1 MEFIATLIAFTVK
14 SGWGVIVLVL
24 ILALVVG
31 FFRRLLGGT
40 FKFDKKK
47 IMSFKD
53 KTAAT
58 LLVLGIALFVV
69 FVINS
74 FVNGKIVR
82 AIVNHYGTPTEA
94 VMYKSE
100 YSGIMLNYHHIDR
113 YYFVFQLPDS
123 TYQDASLLE
132 HHMKKYYSDGERLTI
147 KYLPLTASFY
157 PIIIDIKE

>member
-1 MEFIATLIAFTVK
+1 MEYIVTLIAFTVK
-14 SGWGVIVLVL
+14 TGWGVLVLVVV
-24 ILALVVG
+24 LALLIG
-31 FFRRLLGGT
+31 LIRRLLGVSV
-40 FKFDKKK
+40 KFDKKK

-53 KTAAT
+53 KAAAT
-58 LLVLGIALFVV
+58 LLVLGIALFVT

-82 AIVNHYGTPTEA
+82 AIVNHYGTSTEA